1 LPAGRRFHTIG
12 RIGRIGRIERIE
24 PIERIK
30 RIDLT
35 EAADPIDRIHASGPN
50 EIGQTERATRAQ
62 RVQVKADEEVARRR
76 VMDQRATRQG
86 NSDRVAPD
94 ALRDEF
100 LGWQCRLRQLAV
112 RQDGGRPSQGMKPRV
127 GPDLGKQAEAED
139 ISTLDPLV
147 VLIVER
153 EPEHATAHLRHLC
166 RRSNDPKDR
175 YDRVLSVLRAG
186 YYQYPN
192 RFSDAMTALFS
203 SGSQRAAALRGR
215 GSCVLHFD
223 QYSQAYRIPC
233 SVRSLANTNAAY
245 QATFWHNAVFN
256 PALPPHSEVLAFT
269 PDWSRAQGWRAEAPG

>member
-1 LPAGRRFHTIG
+1 LPACRGFHTID
-12 RIGRIGRIERIE
+12 RN
-24 PIERIK
+24 
-30 RIDLT
+30 
-35 EAADPIDRIHASGPN
+35 EA
-50 EIGQTERATRAQ
+50 GQKERAARTQRA
-62 RVQVKADEEVARRR
+62 RVTAIEEVARRR
-76 VMDQRATRQG
+76 VMEQRSTSQG
-86 NSDRVAPD
+86 NPDRVALD

-127 GPDLGKQAEAED
+127 GPDLASQSEAGD
-139 ISTLDPLV
+139 TSALDQLV

-153 EPEHATAHLRHLC
+153 EPEQTTAHLRHLC

-203 SGSQRAAALRGR
+203 PRSQRAAALLRR

-233 SVRSLANTNAAY
+233 SVRSLAETDAGY
-245 QATFWHNAVFN
+245 QATLWHNAVFN
-256 PALPPHSEVLAFT
+256 PALPPHSEVLSFA
-269 PDWSRAQGWRAEAPG
+269 PDWSRAQGWRAEAPR

>member
-1 LPAGRRFHTIG
+1 MPADRGFHTI
-12 RIGRIGRIERIE
+12 EQIE
-24 PIERIK
+24 PIERIHSS
-30 RIDLT
+30 
-35 EAADPIDRIHASGPN
+35 DRN
-50 EIGQTERATRAQ
+50 EIRHTQRAARTQRA
-62 RVQVKADEEVARRR
+62 RVKADEEVARRR
-76 VMDQRATRQG
+76 VMEQRATRQG
-86 NSDRVAPD
+86 NPDRVAPD

-100 LGWQCRLRQLAV
+100 IGWQCRLRQLAV
-112 RQDGGRPSQGMKPRV
+112 RQDGGRPSEGMKPRV
-127 GPDLGKQAEAED
+127 GPDLATQADAED
-139 ISTLDPLV
+139 TSALDPLV

-153 EPEHATAHLRHLC
+153 EPEQTTAHLRHLY

-203 SGSQRAAALRGR
+203 PGSQRAAALLGR

-233 SVRSLANTNAAY
+233 AVNSLASTDSAY

-256 PALPPHSEVLAFT
+256 PALPPHSDVLAFT
-269 PDWSRAQGWRAEAPG
+269 PDWSRARGWREEPPR